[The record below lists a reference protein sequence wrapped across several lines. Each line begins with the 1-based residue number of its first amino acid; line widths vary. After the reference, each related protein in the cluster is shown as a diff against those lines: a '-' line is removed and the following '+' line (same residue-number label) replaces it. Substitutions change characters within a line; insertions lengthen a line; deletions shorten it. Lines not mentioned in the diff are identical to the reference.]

1 MTHFYT
7 TLTILEA
14 KYLYLVII
22 GVAVLF
28 VLFQPKKVKKDFL
41 LYALITLPVVFVFL
55 KLASLFY
62 YDPRPFVTG
71 NFTPFIPHAPD
82 NGFPSDHTILSAT
95 IASLLYPFNKSM
107 SIVLWLLTLLVSMSR
122 VLTGVH
128 HWIDVLASMGMAIV
142 ASVFS
147 YYFIFS
153 RLKNSSFYSRLASL
167 KEPPLK

>member
-1 MTHFYT
+1 MTNFYR

-28 VLFQPKKVKKDFL
+28 ILFQPKKVKKDFL
-41 LYALITLPVVFVFL
+41 LYAIVTVPIVFIFL
-55 KLASLFY
+55 KLASTFY

-71 NFTPFIPHAPD
+71 NFTPLIPHAPD

-95 IASLLYPFNKSM
+95 IASLLYPFDKKLS
-107 SIVLWLLTLLVSMSR
+107 VLLWLLTLLVSMSR

-128 HWIDVLASMGMAIV
+128 HWIDVAASMGMAII

-147 YYFIFS
+147 YTFIFS
-153 RLKNSSFYSRLASL
+153 KLKNSSMHSRLANI
-167 KEPPLK
+167 KEPPR